1 MNQLTCNTRYMD
13 EVERVL
19 YNNVLTGVSLS
30 GDKYTYQNPLNTDKP
45 DRWEWHVCP
54 CCPPMFLKIMAAMP
68 GYIYAYQGDN
78 VYYGHEN
85 EAYNSMKSV

>member
-1 MNQLTCNTRYMD
+1 MNQLTCNARYMD

-45 DRWEWHVCP
+45 DRWNGMYVHVAHRC
-54 CCPPMFLKIMAAMP
+54 
-68 GYIYAYQGDN
+68 
-78 VYYGHEN
+78 
-85 EAYNSMKSV
+85 S